1 MKVFLQSKTSNQQLK
16 SFQMSLV
23 GREVVLGVGGGIA
36 AYKSCELLRRLQDR
50 GYLITV
56 VPTPSSLNFVGKATW
71 EALSGRPVNTQV
83 WENVHTV
90 PHISLAESTNFFV
103 IAPATA
109 DLIARLAAG
118 RADDLLT
125 NLVLASDAPKMLVP
139 AMHPSMW
146 LDPATVANVATLRSR
161 GFMIMDPDV
170 GRLTG
175 KDIGPGR
182 FPEVPSIIERFDELT
197 GNVQDLKGKRVLVTA
212 GGTREAIDPVRFI
225 GNKSSGKQ
233 GIAIALAAR
242 NRGAHVHLIAAN
254 FDTTSLEGIEVSNVE
269 SAADMHKVLLEQ
281 FTTCDILIMSA
292 AVADAKPKNFSLEKI
307 KKALLGSIELEE
319 NPDLL
324 ASVASSKKNQIVIG
338 FAAETKDHL
347 QEARRKLEAKGLDL
361 IYVNDVTGGAIFGQD
376 QTMGTMLLRND
387 ADIAVKEVSKDALGN
402 LLLDQA
408 IRQLG

>member
-1 MKVFLQSKTSNQQLK
+1 
-16 SFQMSLV
+16 MSLL
-23 GREVVLGVGGGIA
+23 GREVILGVGGGIA

-50 GYLITV
+50 GYLLTV

-83 WENVHTV
+83 WESVHTV
-90 PHISLAESTNFFV
+90 PHIALAERANFFL

-109 DLIARLAAG
+109 DLIARIAQG

-125 NLVLASDAPKMLVP
+125 NLILASDVPKMIVP

-146 LDPATVANVATLRSR
+146 LDPATVANVKTLRDR
-161 GFMIMDPDV
+161 GYLVMDPEV

-175 KDIGPGR
+175 DDIGPGR
-182 FPEVPSIIERFDELT
+182 FPEVPSIIHNFDQMT
-197 GNVQDLKGKRVLVTA
+197 GHTQDLKGKRVLVTA

-233 GIAIALAAR
+233 GIAIAKAAAAR
-242 NRGAHVHLIAAN
+242 GADVHLIAAN
-254 FDTTSLEGIEVSNVE
+254 FDTDSLSGIHVTKVE
-269 SAADMHKVLLEQ
+269 STSDMKQALDSNFDQ
-281 FTTCDILIMSA
+281 CDILIMSA
-292 AVADAKPKNFSLEKI
+292 AVADARPKSSAVDKI
-307 KKALLGSIELEE
+307 KKAFLGSIELEE
-319 NPDLL
+319 NPDLI
-324 ASVASSKKNQIVIG
+324 ATVSARKSHQVIVG

-347 QEARRKLEAKGLDL
+347 QEARRKLESKGLDL
-361 IYVNDVTGGAIFGQD
+361 IYVNDVSGGAIFGQD
-376 QTMGTMLLRND
+376 QTMGTILLRND

-402 LLLDQA
+402 LLLDHA

>member
-1 MKVFLQSKTSNQQLK
+1 
-16 SFQMSLV
+16 MSLV
-23 GREVVLGVGGGIA
+23 GREVILGVGGGIA

-50 GYLITV
+50 GYSVTV
-56 VPTPSSLNFVGKATW
+56 VPTPSSLNFVGAATW
-71 EALSGRPVNTQV
+71 EALSGRSVNTQV

-90 PHISLAESTNFFV
+90 PHVSLAGSTDFFL

-109 DLIARLAAG
+109 DLIARIAAG

-125 NLVLASDAPKMLVP
+125 NLVLASDAPKMVIP

-146 LDPATVANVATLRSR
+146 LDPATVANVSTLRNR
-161 GFMIMDPDV
+161 GFVVIDPDV

-175 KDIGPGR
+175 SDSGPGR
-182 FPEVPSIIERFDELT
+182 FPEIASIIERFDSLT
-197 GNVQDLKGKRVLVTA
+197 GNTQDLRGKRVLVTA

-225 GNKSSGKQ
+225 GNRSSGKQ
-233 GIAIALAAR
+233 GIAIALAAK
-242 NRGAHVHLIAAN
+242 NRGATVHLIAAN
-254 FDTTSLEGIEVSNVE
+254 CDVSQLQGIEVSTVE
-269 SAADMHKVLLEQ
+269 STLDMQKVLVEE
-281 FTTCDILIMSA
+281 FPRCDILIMSA
-292 AVADAKPKNFSLEKI
+292 AVADARPKNLSLDKI

-324 ASVASSKKNQIVIG
+324 GSVMGMKTDQVIVG

-347 QEARRKLEAKGLDL
+347 QEARRKLESKGLDL
-361 IYVNDVTGGAIFGQD
+361 IYVNDVSGGAIFGQE
-376 QTMGTMLLRND
+376 QTMGTILLRND
-387 ADIAVKEVSKDALGN
+387 ADIAVKEVSKGALGN

>member
-1 MKVFLQSKTSNQQLK
+1 
-16 SFQMSLV
+16 MSLI

-50 GYLITV
+50 GYSITV
-56 VPTPSSLNFVGKATW
+56 VPTPSSLNFVGTATW

-90 PHISLAESTNFFV
+90 PHIAIAESANFFL

-161 GFMIMDPDV
+161 GFLIMDPDV

-182 FPEVPSIIERFDELT
+182 FPEVPAIIERFDSLT

-233 GIAIALAAR
+233 GIAVALAAR
-242 NRGAHVHLIAAN
+242 NRGAQVHLIAAN
-254 FDTTSLEGIEVSNVE
+254 FDTSDLVGIEVSKVE
-269 SAADMHKVLLEQ
+269 SAADMQKVLAEQ
-281 FTTCDILIMSA
+281 FHQCDILVMSA
-292 AVADAKPKNFSLEKI
+292 AVADARPKNSSVEKI

-324 ASVASSKKNQIVIG
+324 ASIASIKQDQVIVG

-376 QTMGTMLLRND
+376 KTMGTILLRND

>member
-1 MKVFLQSKTSNQQLK
+1 
-16 SFQMSLV
+16 MSLV
-23 GREVVLGVGGGIA
+23 GREVILGVGGGIA

-50 GYLITV
+50 GYSVTV
-56 VPTPSSLNFVGKATW
+56 VPTPSSLNFVGTATW

-90 PHISLAESTNFFV
+90 PHISLAGSTDFFL

-109 DLIARLAAG
+109 DLIARIAAG

-125 NLVLASDAPKMLVP
+125 NLVLASDAPKMVIP

-146 LDPATVANVATLRSR
+146 LDPATVANVSALRNR
-161 GFMIMDPDV
+161 GFVVIDPDV

-175 KDIGPGR
+175 SDSGPGR
-182 FPEVPSIIERFDELT
+182 FPEIASIIERFDSLT
-197 GNVQDLKGKRVLVTA
+197 GNTQDLRGKRVLVTA

-225 GNKSSGKQ
+225 GNRSSGKQ
-233 GIAIALAAR
+233 GIAIALAAK
-242 NRGAHVHLIAAN
+242 NRGATVHLIAAN
-254 FDTTSLEGIEVSNVE
+254 CDVSQLQGIEVSTVE
-269 SAADMHKVLLEQ
+269 STLDMQKVLVEQ
-281 FTTCDILIMSA
+281 FPRCDILIMSA
-292 AVADAKPKNFSLEKI
+292 AVADARPKNLSLDKI

-324 ASVASSKKNQIVIG
+324 GSVMGMKTDQVIVG

-347 QEARRKLEAKGLDL
+347 QEARRKLESKGLDL
-361 IYVNDVTGGAIFGQD
+361 IYVNDVSGGAIFGQE
-376 QTMGTMLLRND
+376 QTMGTILLRND
-387 ADIAVKEVSKDALGN
+387 ADIAVKEVSKGALGN